1 MQVVTIREINGISLN
16 AVLLILRMVARLL
29 KASQKKSGF
38 SLVHQ
43 LTNQNKACLPKF
55 SNF

>member
-1 MQVVTIREINGISLN
+1 MQVVTIGEINGISLN
-16 AVLLILRMVARLL
+16 AVLPILRMVARLL
-29 KASQKKSGF
+29 KASQKSGF
-38 SLVHQ
+38 SLVYQ